1 MPSVSYVITIY
12 NKAPALPFLL
22 AGLGAQEGNFDRE
35 FIFIDDGSTDGS
47 VDMLR
52 NLTTDWCNV
61 TIVSQANAGP
71 SVALNAG
78 FRRARSDYIKPMDA
92 DDLLLPGATAQ
103 LIEAIEITGCSVS
116 YGSPAAPYDVDGSP
130 ENALIGHYG
139 SPERVARQD
148 DALRRSLERAQ
159 TNPSAWLARAEA
171 VRACGGCDER
181 VFIQDYSV
189 ELRLAA
195 RGPFA
200 RLHQPIFAS
209 PSELPG
215 RLSDNQA
222 QTLHDMN
229 LALAHF
235 LAERPAL
242 PRDLARL
249 GFSRAAARAWAWAR
263 RRGGKGVT
271 SREFRL
277 LCGARLGL
285 LAPTAANLHATCRT
299 FTETN
304 FIRLAT

>member
-1 MPSVSYVITIY
+1 MASVSYVVTIY
-12 NKAPALPFLL
+12 NKAPALPFLV
-22 AGLGAQEGNFDRE
+22 AGLGAQEGDFDRE
-35 FIFIDDGSTDGS
+35 FIFIDDGSTDAS
-47 VDMLR
+47 VEILR
-52 NLTTDWCNV
+52 GLTNNWRDV
-61 TIVSQANAGP
+61 TIVSQTNAGP
-71 SVALNAG
+71 AVALNAG

-92 DDLLLPGATAQ
+92 DDLLLPGATAR
-103 LIEAIEITGCSVS
+103 LIEAIEITGCAVS
-116 YGSPAAPYDVDGSP
+116 YGSPAAPYDVYGSP
-130 ENALIGHYG
+130 ANALTGHRG
-139 SPERVARQD
+139 SPERVPQQD
-148 DALRRSLERAQ
+148 DILRRSLQRAQ
-159 TNPSAWLARAEA
+159 ANPSGWLARAQA
-171 VRACGGCDER
+171 VRACGGCDEH

-195 RGPFA
+195 QGPFA

-235 LAERPAL
+235 LVERPEL

-249 GFSRAAARAWAWAR
+249 GFLRAAARAWAWAR
-263 RRGGKGVT
+263 RRGGKGIT
-271 SREFRL
+271 SPEFRL

-285 LAPTAANLHATCRT
+285 LVPTAANLHATCRT